1 MIQAGKI
8 EVPPWL
14 PTRLPTRNFLTSP
27 PFFLISLLS
36 CLQDG
41 VLASLSILQKEAV
54 EKVENTG
61 RR

>member
-1 MIQAGKI
+1 MTQAGKT

-14 PTRLPTRNFLTSP
+14 PTRNFLTPP

-54 EKVENTG
+54 EKVENP
-61 RR
+61 RRR